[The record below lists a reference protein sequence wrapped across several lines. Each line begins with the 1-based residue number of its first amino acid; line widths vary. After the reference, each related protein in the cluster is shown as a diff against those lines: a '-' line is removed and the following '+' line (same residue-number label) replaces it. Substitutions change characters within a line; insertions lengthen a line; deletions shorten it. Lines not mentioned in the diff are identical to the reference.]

1 MGVIF
6 LPSNTN
12 NPNNDYDFSEFAS
25 YLYSLNGYEFTFLS
39 VLLGYIIATP
49 LTLNQQNSIGNF
61 FESLGQII
69 LTINAQE
76 ITKDAL
82 LNNTPTNKQL
92 YKKLQELENEIKNL
106 KNK

>member
-1 MGVIF
+1 MA
-6 LPSNTN
+6 SNTN
-12 NPNNDYDFSEFAS
+12 KPNNDYNFSEFAS
-25 YLYSLNGYEFTFLS
+25 YLYSLSGYEFTFLS
-39 VLLGYIIATP
+39 VLLGYIIASP

-82 LNNTPTNKQL
+82 LNNTPSNKQL
-92 YKKLQELENEIKNL
+92 FRKIQELENELNKL
-106 KNK
+106 KNQR